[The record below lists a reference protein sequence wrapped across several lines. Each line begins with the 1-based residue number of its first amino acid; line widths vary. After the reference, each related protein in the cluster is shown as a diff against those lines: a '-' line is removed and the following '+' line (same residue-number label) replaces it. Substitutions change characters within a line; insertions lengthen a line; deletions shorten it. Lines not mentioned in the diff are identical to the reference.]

1 MSELERAREIKS
13 AKLALIQ
20 KEMQLDVVGGSPG
33 EVETD
38 TCKFKTKTK
47 ALGSRYDLRWVTC
60 PFWDLESS
68 SEMKKRGSVRL
79 K

>member
-33 EVETD
+33 D
-38 TCKFKTKTK
+38 RHMQDQTKTV
-47 ALGSRYDLRWVTC
+47 ALGSRSDLRWVTR
-60 PFWDLESS
+60 PFWALESS
-68 SEMKKRGSVRL
+68 SEMKEKGGL
-79 K
+79 